1 MQEKLYTLKEV
12 SAGVGLGIAALH
24 LLINKGRLTV
34 LQPGGDGGKYYVPE
48 DELERLRQRVTGK
61 DKK

>member
-1 MQEKLYTLKEV
+1 MKLYTLREV
-12 SAGVGLGIAALH
+12 SPLVGLSVGGLNR
-24 LLINKGRLTV
+24 LIVQGKLAV
-34 LQPGGDGGKYYVPE
+34 LQPGGDRGKYYVPE

>member
-1 MQEKLYTLKEV
+1 MKLYTLKEV
-12 SAGVGLGIAALH
+12 SPLVGLGIDGLH
-24 LLINKGRLTV
+24 RPINKGRLTV

-48 DELERLRQRVTGK
+48 DELERLQQRVTGK